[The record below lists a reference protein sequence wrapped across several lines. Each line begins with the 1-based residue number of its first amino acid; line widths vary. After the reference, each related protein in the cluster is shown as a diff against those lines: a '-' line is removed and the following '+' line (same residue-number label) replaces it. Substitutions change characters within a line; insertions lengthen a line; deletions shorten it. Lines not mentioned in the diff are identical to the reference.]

1 MMKNALEGVSKKD
14 ATGNIEIPVWQ
25 GDEDM
30 ILSLCGL
37 K

>member
-1 MMKNALEGVSKKD
+1 MMKNALEKVSKKD
-14 ATGNIEIPVWQ
+14 ATRKIEVPIWQ

>member
-1 MMKNALEGVSKKD
+1 MMKNALEVVSKKD
-14 ATGNIEIPVWQ
+14 ATGKIEVPVLQ